1 MFLFL
6 YNLSI
11 FILSLHP
18 ANNFTKCISNLITS
32 FYNVTLTESFLYC
45 DHVTSLQVFCYSLY
59 AMLQPVKLS
68 LGLLP
73 ERFLPEPEE
82 SAVLPCSQLLFPQE
96 LLALGQGEVA
106 VDALAVQLA
115 QLTPLQI
122 ALIEKPDINVRSI
135 L

>member
-82 SAVLPCSQLLFPQE
+82 CAVLPCSQ

>member
-1 MFLFL
+1 M
-6 YNLSI
+6 
-11 FILSLHP
+11 
-18 ANNFTKCISNLITS
+18 
-32 FYNVTLTESFLYC
+32 YC

-59 AMLQPVKLS
+59 AMFQPVKLS

-82 SAVLPCSQLLFPQE
+82 CAVLPCSQLLVPQE
-96 LLALGQGEVA
+96 LLALGQGEV
-106 VDALAVQLA
+106 AVQLA

-122 ALIEKPDINVRSI
+122 ALIEEPDINVRSI